1 MLSSGKEWLMC
12 RWLTYTGSPVLV
24 ADALYTSKHSLIEQ
38 SLHSRLGAEPTNGD
52 GFGIGWYTDAGT
64 PDREILD
71 QLSDDARVVLSEP
84 IGDLPGAWTEVPESS
99 FGCVGNG
106 EDALR
111 PFRVKAPPTTIA
123 V

>member
-1 MLSSGKEWLMC
+1 VPLAHLYRISGPRGRC
-12 RWLTYTGSPVLV
+12 ATP
-24 ADALYTSKHSLIEQ
+24 SKHSLIEQ
-38 SLHSRLGAEPTNGD
+38 SLHARLGAEPTNGD
-52 GFGIGWYTDAGT
+52 GFGIGWYTDAAT

-84 IGDLPGAWTEVPESS
+84 IGDLPGAWREVPESS

-111 PFRVKAPPTTIA
+111 PFRVKSPPTTIA